1 MRARHYSL
9 CSTLHAGGEDSGCIV
24 GNWEVDFWFA
34 VCCRSARIRRSHDLT
49 VIVDELC
56 NR

>member
-34 VCCRSARIRRSHDLT
+34 RDSGPMAESRI
-49 VIVDELC
+49 
-56 NR
+56 